1 MVRGLTMPKL
11 GKAIASVFC
20 TIISVAIGALV
31 YSYAISLFKMEN
43 IIVFSAPIITVMIST
58 PLLVYVFSAGII
70 EFSFGQKSIFF
81 KILMKYNKFIMRFL
95 LYLSVAGFFI
105 SIPVSFLVNIHLL
118 DNGYKTCDRISWRSP
133 TTYVKDLSLCGR

>member
-1 MVRGLTMPKL
+1 MPKW
-11 GKAIASVFC
+11 GKAIASVLFL
-20 TIISVAIGALV
+20 ILFIGISILV
-31 YSYAISLFKMEN
+31 YGYTISLFRMTD
-43 IIVFSAPIITVMIST
+43 IIIFSGPIAMLTMVM
-58 PLLVYVFSAGII
+58 PLVICTSIGMII
-70 EFSFGQKSIFF
+70 EFSLGQKSILF

-118 DNGYKTCDRISWRSP
+118 DNGYKTCDRISWMSP